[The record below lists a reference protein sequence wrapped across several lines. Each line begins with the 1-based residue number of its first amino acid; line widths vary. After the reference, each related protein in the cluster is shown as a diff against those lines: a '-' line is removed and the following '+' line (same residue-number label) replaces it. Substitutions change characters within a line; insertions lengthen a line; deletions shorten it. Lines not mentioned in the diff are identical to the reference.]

1 MIPVHGGA
9 VGRGRIDPRGRLAS
23 LSLAVAML
31 IATAPVALAQKG
43 RVGSPI
49 LPGGNSRAPVSVDA
63 AKLEY
68 FDKEQKLVYSGGV
81 VAKQGDATLKS
92 SSLVVLLSKD
102 AAAAKDGSAAKEG
115 AEPSAE
121 GSQIRR
127 IEAAGPVTITSNDQ
141 VGTGDR
147 GVYDRGENKVYLI
160 GNVVLS
166 QGPNITK
173 GDRDSRLVYDLTS
186 GQAQV
191 VGGRVSSIFT
201 PGSAGDR
208 KKPGH
213 N

>member
-1 MIPVHGGA
+1 MKTCKSHLSTRP
-9 VGRGRIDPRGRLAS
+9 LAAAAA
-23 LSLAVAML
+23 AVALVVLMA
-31 IATAPVALAQKG
+31 ATPALAQKKG
-43 RVGSPI
+43 GVSPI

-81 VAKQGDATLKS
+81 VAKQGEATLRAS
-92 SSLVVLLSKD
+92 TLVVLLSKEETP
-102 AAAAKDGSAAKEG
+102 AEG
-115 AEPSAE
+115 AAPAAGAE

-127 IEAAGPVTITSNDQ
+127 IEAAGPVTITSADQ
-141 VGTGDR
+141 VGTGER

-173 GDRDSRLVYDLTS
+173 GDRDSRLIYDLTS

-201 PGSAGDR
+201 PGSSDDR
-208 KKPGH
+208 KRPAGR
-213 N
+213 

>member
-1 MIPVHGGA
+1 MMFQSSRLV
-9 VGRGRIDPRGRLAS
+9 RPRLVRH
-23 LSLAVAML
+23 LSLPRLGGVLAAALVL
-31 IATAPVALAQKG
+31 GLSAPAFAQKG
-43 RVGSPI
+43 GARAPI

-81 VAKQGDATLKS
+81 VAKQGEATLRATT
-92 SSLVVLLSKD
+92 LVVLLTKEE
-102 AAAAKDGSAAKEG
+102 AAPAATAGATAAPASEG
-115 AEPSAE
+115 N
-121 GSQIRR
+121 QIRR
-127 IEAAGPVTITSNDQ
+127 IEAAGPVTITSADQ
-141 VGTGDR
+141 VGTGER
-147 GVYDRGENKVYLI
+147 GIYDRAENKVYLI

-201 PGSAGDR
+201 PGSADER
-208 KKPGH
+208 KKPNGR
-213 N
+213 

>member
-1 MIPVHGGA
+1 MKTCKPH
-9 VGRGRIDPRGRLAS
+9 
-23 LSLAVAML
+23 LSTRPLAVAASAFAL
-31 IATAPVALAQKG
+31 VAVLAAGPALAQKKG
-43 RVGSPI
+43 GPSPI

-81 VAKQGDATLKS
+81 VAKQGEATLRAS
-92 SSLVVLLSKD
+92 TLVVLLSKEE
-102 AAAAKDGSAAKEG
+102 APAEG
-115 AEPSAE
+115 AAPAAGAE

-127 IEAAGPVTITSNDQ
+127 IEAAGPVTITSADQ
-141 VGTGDR
+141 VGTGER

-173 GDRDSRLVYDLTS
+173 GDRDSRLIYDLTS

-201 PGSAGDR
+201 PGSSDDR
-208 KKPGH
+208 KRPAGR
-213 N
+213 